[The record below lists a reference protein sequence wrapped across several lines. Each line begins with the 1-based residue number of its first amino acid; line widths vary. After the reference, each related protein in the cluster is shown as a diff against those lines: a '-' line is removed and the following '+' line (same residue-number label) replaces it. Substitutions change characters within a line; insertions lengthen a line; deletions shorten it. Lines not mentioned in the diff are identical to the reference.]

1 MAEQQLLRRECDWCD
16 TVQEFDKHKEETAAD
31 RVQAE
36 SWIVLVKCLFAL
48 GQVYPV
54 QKHACKQSCAENI
67 LKLQPFDL
75 PEHVKA
81 AVEQEKLRIAMM
93 AANAKNEQKVA
104 EA

>member
-31 RVQAE
+31 RAQAE

-67 LKLQPFDL
+67 LKLQTFEL

-81 AVEQEKLRIAMM
+81 AVAQEAVRIAMM
-93 AANAKNEQKVA
+93 ANTAQNAGKSP